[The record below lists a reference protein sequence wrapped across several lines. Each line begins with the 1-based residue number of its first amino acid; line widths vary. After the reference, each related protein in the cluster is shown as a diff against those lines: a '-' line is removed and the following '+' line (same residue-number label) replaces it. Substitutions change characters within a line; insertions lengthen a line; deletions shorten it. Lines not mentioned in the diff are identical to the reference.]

1 MKEKQKYSRREFLAT
16 SAKGAAVISAA
27 GIFGSDA
34 FGADPKPGEIPRRI
48 LGKTGMS
55 VSILAFGGGSQFLKN
70 ENGKWEPMLEKA
82 ISSGINLFDTAPA
95 IYSRELFQAW

>member
-34 FGADPKPGEIPRRI
+34 FGADPKPGEIPE
-48 LGKTGMS
+48 GY
-55 VSILAFGGGSQFLKN
+55 
-70 ENGKWEPMLEKA
+70 LEKQVC
-82 ISSGINLFDTAPA
+82 LYP
-95 IYSRELFQAW
+95 YSHSEEVLNF